1 MKPNPI
7 HRLPAPLENAVQ
19 RIKHAAR
26 AATERTIESLGLA
39 ALATNNVFQRD
50 VLLGGQFELN
60 RKSAIFAL
68 AFNEAFDQRLLRE
81 VAPRS
86 TDTPAP
92 TSWDSLSLVEDKEL
106 ELEVSAERF
115 ALEIAHASEWELRE
129 LGAYVVSML
138 GPSRNENERN
148 PLRPEV
154 VGHAMVRAIEDVSE
168 RADVRKVLTA
178 ELGRSLSGL
187 LRQAY
192 ADIVSDLR
200 QAGFQP
206 VGLTV
211 RTGEPRGPAGGAV
224 SGYDTLGRPVGI
236 DGERHG
242 GQGGQGAPGGY
253 QGGPGGHSG
262 YDSRYGGRRSGPS
275 GFSGSSRPGGMGGR
289 GTQIG
294 QVDPALMSVIRRL
307 AFTDMAAGDGGGSDW
322 GGHGGVGGIG
332 GGALPN
338 LIHAHRDELRQASN
352 GSLDHMVI
360 DIIGT
365 LFDQILSDPKVPP
378 QMARQIARLQLPVLR
393 AALGDPSF
401 FSSRRHPVRR
411 FVNRI
416 ASLGAA
422 FEDFG
427 EGGAQRVLAK
437 IKELVQEVV
446 EGDFDQIEVYEQKL
460 AALEGF
466 IAEQGQNE
474 AQAQGGAADL
484 LSAKEDEQRL
494 RQLYAQQLQGEL
506 KSLSAPDFVRD
517 FISQVWSQVLLRAAE
532 QGGPEGETVRRLR
545 HVGREL
551 FMSVQPKHSPA
562 QRKTFLADLPK
573 LMKELGEGMALIG
586 WPESARR
593 DFFGRLLPTHAESLK
608 AAPLR
613 ALDFNMLAKQVDGA
627 LDTPVPSRA
636 DLKLAP
642 AALPVLS
649 DEIAGPQFS
658 AEEARRIGL
667 IDEASVDWN
676 GHVDIDLSAEPEI
689 SAADV
694 QIDGLPASTE
704 TPEPMEPVS
713 GKSLADAVQI
723 GFAYQMHIDGDWQ
736 KVRLVHVSPGRSFFV
751 FNRGKR
757 HKQAISLT
765 YRMLLRL
772 CETGR
777 MRAFEQAYLLE
788 RATARARRQ
797 LASVSAAGSA
807 STH

>member
-1 MKPNPI
+1 MNPNPV
-7 HRLPAPLENAVQ
+7 HRLPAPLEHAVQ

-50 VLLGGQFELN
+50 VLLGAQFELN
-60 RKSAIFAL
+60 RKSAVFAL
-68 AFNEAFDQRLLRE
+68 AFNESFDQRLLRE

-86 TDTPAP
+86 GEAAAP

-106 ELEVSAERF
+106 EREVSAERF
-115 ALEIAHASEWELRE
+115 ALEIAHACEWELRE
-129 LGAYVVSML
+129 LGAYVTALL
-138 GPSRNENERN
+138 GKQRGDNDRN
-148 PLRPEV
+148 PLRPEI
-154 VGHAMVRAIEDVSE
+154 VGNAMLRAIDDVSE
-168 RADVRKVLTA
+168 RADVRKVLAT
-178 ELGRSLSGL
+178 EVGRSMASL
-187 LRQAY
+187 LQQAY
-192 ADIVSDLR
+192 ADIITDLR
-200 QAGFQP
+200 QAGVQP
-206 VGLTV
+206 AGLTV
-211 RTGEPRGPAGGAV
+211 RTAEPRGPAGGAV
-224 SGYDTLGRPVGI
+224 SGYDTLGRPVGL
-236 DGERHG
+236 DERHG
-242 GQGGQGAPGGY
+242 GHSQGGYGGV
-253 QGGPGGHSG
+253 PSG
-262 YDSRYGGRRSGPS
+262 YDSRYGGRRT
-275 GFSGSSRPGGMGGR
+275 GSSHPGAFGGATRPGGMGR
-289 GTQIG
+289 GTPIG

-307 AFTDMAAGDGGGSDW
+307 AFTDVGPGEIGDFGGSSDW
-322 GGHGGVGGIG
+322 AGS
-332 GGALPN
+332 GGAVLPN
-338 LIHAHRDELRQASN
+338 LIHAHREELRQAST
-352 GSLDHMVI
+352 GKLDHMVI

-401 FSSRRHPVRR
+401 FSSRKHPVRR

-422 FEDFG
+422 FETFD
-427 EGGAQRVLAK
+427 EDSAQRVLGKVKA
-437 IKELVQEVV
+437 LVQEVV

-460 AALEGF
+460 QALEGF
-466 IAEQGQNE
+466 IAEQGQRE
-474 AQAQGGAADL
+474 AQAQGGTADL
-484 LSAKEDEQRL
+484 LQAKEDEQRL
-494 RQLYAQQLQGEL
+494 RALYAQQLQGEL

-532 QGGPEGETVRRLR
+532 LGGPQGEQLKRLR

-551 FMSVQPKHSPA
+551 FMSVQPKTSPA

-586 WPESARR
+586 WPDAARR
-593 DFFGRLLPTHAESLK
+593 EFFGRLLPTHAESLK

-627 LDTPVPSRA
+627 LDKPLPSRA

-642 AALPVLS
+642 ASLPVLR
-649 DEIAGPQFS
+649 EEVAAPQFS
-658 AEEARRIGL
+658 PEEAQRIGL
-667 IDEASVDWN
+667 VDEASFDWN
-676 GHVDIDLSAEPEI
+676 GEVDIDLGAEPEL

-694 QIDGLPASTE
+694 QIEGLPAQANA
-704 TPEPMEPVS
+704 PAEPLDPTS

-723 GFAYQMHIDGDWQ
+723 GFAYQMHVDGDWQ
-736 KVRLVHVSPGRSFFV
+736 KVRLVHVSAGRNFFV

-765 YRMLLRL
+765 YRMLVRL

-777 MRAFEQAYLLE
+777 MRAYEQAYLLE

-797 LASVSAAGSA
+797 LAGVSPGGAA